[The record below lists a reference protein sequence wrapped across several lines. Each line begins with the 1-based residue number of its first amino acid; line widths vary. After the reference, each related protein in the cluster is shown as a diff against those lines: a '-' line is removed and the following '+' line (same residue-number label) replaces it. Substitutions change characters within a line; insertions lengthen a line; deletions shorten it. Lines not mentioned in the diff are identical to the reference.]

1 LANPRQREATWT
13 IKLSGELVVA
23 NGRELESSGDLDGA
37 WNRYQAALRFV
48 SQMRPFQT
56 NYQFHRVN
64 EVEHL
69 VLGQLSRWVGRKDQT
84 IQRLR
89 AAAD

>member
-1 LANPRQREATWT
+1 VYLANPRQREATWT
-13 IKLSGELVVA
+13 DALKIKLSGELVVA

-64 EVEHL
+64 EV
-69 VLGQLSRWVGRKDQT
+69 
-84 IQRLR
+84 
-89 AAAD
+89 